1 MSDFEPE
8 LHLEE
13 YAEYK
18 KKQLELGSFPVIEKH
33 KMKHAKFM
41 KKMTTPVNPANDL
54 LHEHW
59 QPWAE
64 KYSYLG
70 VGDVMAM
77 ARESRDLRSRSDEED
92 SDDDDGPECCLMIRW
107 RLIES
112 HGYAIPNEIALNK
125 IASLGPVLE
134 IGSGSGYWV
143 DLLRK
148 KGADVIAVDDKSDG
162 FKKFWIDD
170 TIFMDGVC
178 YLMQHDGCPDR
189 TLLLCWSRYGHDM
202 VQAFKG
208 DHLVIVGEPV
218 RGCTCACTWGID
230 EDDEEFAG
238 WELTEICAI
247 PTWPGMRDDLRI
259 YRRRADQ
266 TPDENTEITKDLD
279 KMHISSGTQTS
290 PGTDLSTSAG
300 SSEKHD
306 KAAESN

>member
-18 KKQLELGSFPVIEKH
+18 KKQLDLGSFPVSDKH
-33 KMKHAKFM
+33 QMQHAKFM
-41 KKMTTPVNPANDL
+41 RKMTTPVNPANDL

-59 QPWAE
+59 QPWAG

-70 VGDVMAM
+70 VGDVTAM
-77 ARESRDLRSRSDEED
+77 ARESLDLRSRSSDEED

-148 KGADVIAVDDKSDG
+148 KGADVIAVDDESDG

-170 TIFMDGVC
+170 TIFMDGVY

-189 TLLLCWSRYGHDM
+189 TLLLCWSRDGHEM

-208 DHLVIVGEPV
+208 DHLVIVGEPE
-218 RGCTCACTWGID
+218 GGCTWGID
-230 EDDEEFAG
+230 EDDEEFAD

-259 YRRRADQ
+259 YRRREGEINSEKD
-266 TPDENTEITKDLD
+266 TEITTDLD
-279 KMHISSGTQTS
+279 KMHISSGTQNS
-290 PGTDLSTSAG
+290 PEIDLSTGVGSADD
-300 SSEKHD
+300 STV
-306 KAAESN
+306 ARN